1 MNESNKKYVLAAVG
15 YCFLGYLQLQPSA
28 WAQTAASPPPAS
40 SAETPAP
47 PTSQQAPVAVVNGK
61 PITKQMLEVYERLQ
75 ASARPGTPVN
85 QAALVDNLVGLQ
97 LLSEEALKKGLDK
110 DATVQAQLDFQRLNI
125 LASAVLRD
133 LLQSHKFT
141 DEEIKKEYDHVVS
154 AAPQKEYKASHI
166 LVKTKEEA
174 EDVIKQLDQGKPF
187 ADLAREKSTDTSAKE
202 GGDLGWFVPEQM
214 VDPFAETVQKLKKGS
229 YTKTPVQTEY
239 GWHVIKLED
248 VRANEP
254 PPLESV
260 KGQVENMLQS
270 RLVSEHVAKL
280 REQAKVEILQPPA
293 PPPEATTEPGGAPE
307 AGKTPQAETPAA
319 QAPPKTEQ
327 K

>member
-1 MNESNKKYVLAAVG
+1 MHKSNKTYVLAA
-15 YCFLGYLQLQPSA
+15 LGCCLLSYTQLQPGA
-28 WAQTAASPPPAS
+28 LAQTAASPPPAS
-40 SAETPAP
+40 GAETPAA
-47 PTSQQAPVAVVNGK
+47 PTSDQAPLAVVNGK
-61 PITKQMLEVYERLQ
+61 PISKQVVEVYERLQ

-85 QAALVDNLVGLQ
+85 QATLVDNLVGLQ

-125 LASAVLRD
+125 LASAALRD
-133 LLQSHKFT
+133 LLRSHKFT
-141 DEEIKKEYDHVVS
+141 DEEIKKEYDRVIS
-154 AAPQKEYKASHI
+154 AAPQKEYKAGHI

-174 EDVIKQLDQGKPF
+174 EDIIKQLEQGKSF
-187 ADLAREKSTDTSAKE
+187 AELAKEKSTDTSAKE
-202 GGDLGWFVPEQM
+202 GGDLGWFAPQQM
-214 VDPFAETVQKLKKGS
+214 VDPFAETVQKLEKGS

-239 GWHVIKLED
+239 GWHVIRLDD

-293 PPPEATTEPGGAPE
+293 PPPEAATEPGGAPE
-307 AGKTPQAETPAA
+307 AGKTPQAEKPAV
-319 QAPPKTEQ
+319 QSPPKTEQ